1 MTRDAVLPCAPPSRR
16 PALKVVVAAFPAPLA
31 VAPAPSASS
40 AAIDRQ
46 ADRALES
53 LFASSDDA
61 ETLAARAR
69 GLLVFARV
77 TNARAALRS
86 QEGDGVMRIDGA
98 SAAYY
103 RIVGAPSASMNGA
116 NAFSLAFFFVAP
128 SALAQLDR
136 ASAWRG
142 QSAPSPGLPSSGY
155 GPILNT
161 STLAED
167 VYAVPFGQRG
177 LMAGL
182 GLEGSRIFRIHPSA

>member
-1 MTRDAVLPCAPPSRR
+1 MTRDAVFPCAPPSRR
-16 PALKVVVAAFPAPLA
+16 PALKVVVAAFPAP
-31 VAPAPSASS
+31 VSPAPSSSTLS

-53 LFASSDDA
+53 LFASSDNA
-61 ETLAARAR
+61 EALASRAR

-77 TNARAALRS
+77 TNAGAALGG
-86 QEGDGVMRIDGA
+86 QEGDGVMRIGGA

-128 SALAQLDR
+128 SALVQMDR
-136 ASAWRG
+136 AGAWRNDEN
-142 QSAPSPGLPSSGY
+142 ASPAAARSSY
-155 GPILNT
+155 DPILNT

-177 LMAGL
+177 LMASL
-182 GLEGSRIFRIHPSA
+182 GLEGSRIFRIHPTA